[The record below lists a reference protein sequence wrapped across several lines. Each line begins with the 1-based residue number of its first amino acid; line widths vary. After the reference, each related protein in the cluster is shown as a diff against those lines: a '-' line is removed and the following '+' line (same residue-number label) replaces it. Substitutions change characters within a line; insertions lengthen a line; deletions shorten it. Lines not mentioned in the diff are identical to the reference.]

1 MEKDVTDIE
10 KICNSIDGLNET
22 LKEINKNLECLV
34 KLEAQNG
41 RRESSQMY
49 VNTRGY

>member
-1 MEKDVTDIE
+1 MEKDIADVE
-10 KICNSIDGLNET
+10 KICNSIDSLNET

-34 KLEAQNG
+34 KLEAQKG
-41 RRESSQMY
+41 RRESSQAY